1 MFVDPERRPLA
12 VARSFKYQSPFGAN
26 PGLQDGIA
34 LRKPYASP
42 GRIMLYEPSLHARA
56 CEREAARCERRVGV
70 HVAKSGM
77 LL

>member
-12 VARSFKYQSPFGAN
+12 VARSFEYLSPFGAN

-34 LRKPYASP
+34 LRKP

-56 CEREAARCERRVGV
+56 CERDAARCERCVSV

-77 LL
+77 PL